1 MNKEKAIAFMKS
13 KKIFTT
19 SEATRAGITKK
30 MLKSFD
36 DLVCFGSFPVAQS
49 KGTRQE
55 NIWSYDSVLADLTRK
70 ARKLKKGADLNAV
83 AQLTKQIEAMVSDK
97 LGFSKDDTD
106 AQANLP
112 KPNLETIQ
120 GDHNG

>member
-1 MNKEKAIAFMKS
+1 MDREKIIAFMKS
-13 KKIFTT
+13 KKMFTT
-19 SEATRAGITKK
+19 SEASRKGITKK

-36 DLVCFGSFPVAQS
+36 DLVCFGSFPVAQA

-70 ARKLKKGADLNAV
+70 ARKLKKGADINAV

-97 LGFSKDDTD
+97 LGFTKDASD
-106 AQANLP
+106 NNSNIP

-120 GDHNG
+120 GDNNG